1 VRFAN
6 VGDSEPQ
13 GAISNAFLNSHADND
28 EKGDQDVL
36 KKSGEKWMC
45 GGDACAS
52 IGMKRW
58 VANSGGVIH
67 HARR

>member
-52 IGMKRW
+52 IGIKR
-58 VANSGGVIH
+58 
-67 HARR
+67 